1 MISTKVLDGLNVEQ
15 REAATHAD
23 GPLLIIAGPG
33 SGKTHTDAAIMHW
46 CSEVSKAGSEK
57 WGYLRVNQDW
67 WDTHPYRTFEDAV
80 KGVQAN
86 QAALGVSN
94 LFFWP

>member
-1 MISTKVLDGLNVEQ
+1 
-15 REAATHAD
+15 
-23 GPLLIIAGPG
+23 
-33 SGKTHTDAAIMHW
+33 MHW

-67 WDTHPYRTFEDAV
+67 WNAHDYSKFEDV
-80 KGVQAN
+80 VDGVQEN
-86 QAALGVSN
+86 QRALGVSN